1 MDYRG
6 LSSTFFENV
15 PGDFFSILSSP
26 NRELYLAALFVVR
39 DAFEDE
45 LVIGK
50 KELREQ
56 LLISLE
62 NSIAKADLSE
72 DVEEGEVIDKEL
84 FKTLPGKASFLL
96 GKLIHKGWL
105 CEEDSK
111 QGFERDIV
119 MPDYASDMLEV
130 LYRET
135 RPRTELA
142 DSDVFSTYAV
152 LSMAEEEDEGRRART
167 MSRALKVAAHNAGQ
181 LSKTFRNLYYYIGKY
196 YKEHA
201 DDEQVREM
209 LEKRFKEG
217 GEQSVIDAYYHP
229 LKTSDSIALY
239 GGDILRFVRKLEKD
253 PELIR
258 QMAKA
263 DTSAD
268 MEKLDEDERILEIR
282 RRIDVVYRTFSE
294 ADNKID
300 MITDRN
306 ADYNRRFT
314 QAVIHNLRSDNSIVS
329 KIVRIMKGMEDNKAY
344 QMKVRSGLGAVR
356 STFVDERSLRT
367 DTYKPEK
374 ETETK
379 MLLRPHHKKDED
391 RTRDFLKKSFG
402 GYTMN
407 DARSYVKEK
416 MHGRKRMETG
426 EIIKEMDKF
435 TEDDYTLLIMA
446 SLYGFS
452 NGEYNVQKSGRH
464 IEAGSYSIPDM
475 TFTIKESGAD
485 S

>member
-1 MDYRG
+1 MDYKG
-6 LSSTFFENV
+6 LSGAFFANV

-56 LLISLE
+56 ILISLE
-62 NSIAKADLSE
+62 NSIAQADLSE

-84 FKTLPGKASFLL
+84 LKSLPGKASFLL

-119 MPDYASDMLEV
+119 MPDYATDMLEV
-130 LYRET
+130 LYRQT
-135 RPRTELA
+135 LPRTELA

-152 LSMAEEEDEGRRART
+152 LSMADEEDEPRRART
-167 MSRALKVAAHNAGQ
+167 MSRALKVAAENAGQ

-201 DDEQVREM
+201 DDEQVRDM

-239 GGDILRFVRKLEKD
+239 GGDILRFVRNLEKE

-258 QMAKA
+258 QMAQS
-263 DTSAD
+263 DTSAE
-268 MEKLDEDERILEIR
+268 MAGLDEEERILEIR
-282 RRIDVVYRTFSE
+282 RRIDVIYRTFSE

-344 QMKVRSGLGAVR
+344 SMKVQSGLNAVR
-356 STFVDERSLRT
+356 STFIDERSLRA
-367 DTYKPEK
+367 DTYRPEK

-402 GYTMN
+402 GYTMA

-452 NGEYNVQKSGRH
+452 NGEYRVQKSGRH
-464 IEAGSYSIPDM
+464 IKAGSYSIPDM

>member
-1 MDYRG
+1 MDYKG
-6 LSSTFFENV
+6 LSGAFFATV

-45 LVIGK
+45 LAISK
-50 KELREQ
+50 KDLREQ
-56 LLISLE
+56 ILISLE
-62 NSIAKADLSE
+62 NSIASADLSE
-72 DVEEGEVIDKEL
+72 DVEEGEVIDAEL

-96 GKLIHKGWL
+96 GKLIRKGWL

-119 MPDYASDMLEV
+119 MPDYASDMLEY

-135 RPRTELA
+135 RPRAELA
-142 DSDVFSTYAV
+142 DCDVFSTYAV
-152 LSMAEEEDEGRRART
+152 LSMAGEESGTRRART
-167 MSRALKVAAHNAGQ
+167 MSRALKVASDNAGD

-196 YKEHA
+196 YREHA
-201 DDEQVREM
+201 DDENVRDM

-239 GGDILRFVRKLEKD
+239 GGDILRFVRELDKD
-253 PELIR
+253 PDLIR
-258 QMAKA
+258 QMAQT
-263 DTSAD
+263 DTSAE
-268 MEKLDEDERILEIR
+268 MSGLDEDERILEIR
-282 RRIDVVYRTFSE
+282 RRIDIIYRTFSE
-294 ADNKID
+294 ADSKID

-314 QAVIHNLRSDNSIVS
+314 QAVIHNLRSDNSIVN
-329 KIVRIMKGMEDNKAY
+329 KIVRIMKGMEENKAY
-344 QMKVRSGLGAVR
+344 SMKVQSGLGAVQ
-356 STFVDERSLRT
+356 STFIDEKSLRT
-367 DTYKPEK
+367 DTYRPEK
-374 ETETK
+374 NEETK
-379 MLLRPHHKKDED
+379 MLLRPHHEKDEK
-391 RTRDFLKKSFG
+391 RTRDFLKRSFG
-402 GYTMN
+402 GYTMA
-407 DARSYVKEK
+407 DARSYVKDK
-416 MHGRKRMETG
+416 MHGRKRMETS
-426 EIIKEMDKF
+426 EIIRETDNF

-452 NGEYNVQKSGRH
+452 NGEYKVQKSGRH
-464 IEAGSYSIPDM
+464 IEAGSYSVPDM
-475 TFTIKESGAD
+475 TFMIKESGAD

>member
-6 LSSTFFENV
+6 LSGAFFTNV

-45 LVIGK
+45 LVIAK

-56 LLISLE
+56 ILISLE
-62 NSIAKADLSE
+62 NSIEKADLST
-72 DVEEGEVIDKEL
+72 DVEEGEIIDTEQ
-84 FKTLPGKASFLL
+84 FKSLPGKASFLL

-111 QGFERDIV
+111 QGFEKDIV

-135 RPRTELA
+135 RPKAELA

-152 LSMAEEEDEGRRART
+152 LNMASKEEGTRRAHT
-167 MSRALKVAAHNAGQ
+167 MSRALKVAADNSAE

-201 DDEQVREM
+201 DDEKVRDM
-209 LEKRFKEG
+209 LEARFKEG

-239 GGDILRFVRKLEKD
+239 GSDILRFIRNLEKD

-258 QMAKA
+258 QMAKV
-263 DTSAD
+263 DTSAE
-268 MEKLDEDERILEIR
+268 MEGLDEDERILEIR
-282 RRIDVVYRTFSE
+282 RRIDVIYKTFHK
-294 ADNKID
+294 ADDKID
-300 MITDRN
+300 TITDRN

-329 KIVRIMKGMEDNKAY
+329 KIVKIMKKMEDDKTY
-344 QMKVRSGLGAVR
+344 SLRVRSGLNSVR
-356 STFVDERSLRT
+356 SVFVDERSLRSE
-367 DTYKPEK
+367 TYRPEK
-374 ETETK
+374 ETEVK
-379 MLLRPHHKKDED
+379 MLLCPHHIKDED
-391 RTRDFLKKSFG
+391 RTKEFLKKSFG
-402 GYTMN
+402 GYTMA
-407 DARSYVKEK
+407 DARNYVKQK
-416 MHGRKRMETG
+416 MHGRKKMETG
-426 EIIKEMDKF
+426 EIIKETENF

-452 NGEYNVQKSGRH
+452 NGEYDVRKSGRH
-464 IEAGSYSIPDM
+464 IDVGSYSIPDM
-475 TFTIKESGAD
+475 TFSIKE
-485 S
+485 